1 METRLV
7 YQSVI
12 IKSVSA
18 DTRSKSLMV
27 ESLQVQDE
35 YQELTSDTLLTHF
48 MLSVPA
54 TATAS
59 FSTHLVSLNW
69 LLRFEFVTMA
79 VSASTGWLGGT
90 SKHIDRLIWTL
101 PLLVQT
107 P

>member
-1 METRLV
+1 MH
-7 YQSVI
+7 SVDI
-12 IKSVSA
+12 VVSLGA
-18 DTRSKSLMV
+18 DTSSKILML

-69 LLRFEFVTMA
+69 LLRFEFVTMT
-79 VSASTGWLGGT
+79 VSASTGWLGGS
-90 SKHIDRLIWTL
+90 SKHVDRLIWTL